1 MAPFP
6 SPAASATRGGGET
19 EEEENIPGLNLMKIN
34 ISALLAADGALFR
47 EQQVQ
52 LVLQEL

>member
-6 SPAASATRGGGET
+6 SPAASATGLEGRW
-19 EEEENIPGLNLMKIN
+19 EEKNIPGLNLMKIN
-34 ISALLAADGALFR
+34 ISALLATDGALFR

-52 LVLQEL
+52 LILQEL

>member
-6 SPAASATRGGGET
+6 SPAASATRVGET

-52 LVLQEL
+52 LALQEL